1 MSGGQDIPDPKGQAA
16 ARPGSSAADLAM
28 QRAMADAAGL
38 GLRKSGATPPPG
50 LSSTTQSLA
59 GEGISDTAELL
70 RLAAVL
76 KQAEADSGVSQR
88 TIVIGEFSVVA
99 SRVPLTFIAGL
110 QGLTRAEAAVLR
122 MLGWGRSNAD
132 IAMLLDSAETTV
144 RTHMNNVIK
153 KLELDGMRELMC
165 LAGLLFHPLD

>member
-1 MSGGQDIPDPKGQAA
+1 MSAEHDNKDPKTAGAA
-16 ARPGSSAADLAM
+16 VATNAADLAL
-28 QRAMADAAGL
+28 QRAMADAVGL
-38 GLRKSGATPPPG
+38 GQRKPGGIPAPAMASPP
-50 LSSTTQSLA
+50 QSLL
-59 GEGISDTAELL
+59 GEGVSDTAELL
-70 RLAAVL
+70 RLAAAL
-76 KQAEADSGVSQR
+76 KQAEADSGQLQR

-99 SRVPLTFIAGL
+99 TRVPLTFIAGL
-110 QGLTRAEAAVLR
+110 QGLTRSEAAVLR

-153 KLELDGMRELMC
+153 KLDLDGMRELMC

>member
-1 MSGGQDIPDPKGQAA
+1 MSAGPDNQHPKDEGAA
-16 ARPGSSAADLAM
+16 SPATSAADLAL
-28 QRAMADAAGL
+28 QRAMADGVGL
-38 GLRKSGATPPPG
+38 GQRKPTGAPAPTMPRPI
-50 LSSTTQSLA
+50 QSLP
-59 GEGISDTAELL
+59 GEGVSDTAELL

-76 KQAEADSGVSQR
+76 KQAEADSGLLQR

>member
-1 MSGGQDIPDPKGQAA
+1 MSSGPDNPDPKGQTAVA
-16 ARPGSSAADLAM
+16 PGTSAAELAL
-28 QRAMADAAGL
+28 QRAMADAVGL
-38 GLRKSGATPPPG
+38 GQRKPGAVQPPA
-50 LSSTTQSLA
+50 LSSTSLSLP

-76 KQAEADSGVSQR
+76 KQAEADSGTMQR

>member
-1 MSGGQDIPDPKGQAA
+1 MSAGYDNHDPKGPPAPSA
-16 ARPGSSAADLAM
+16 TSAADLAL
-28 QRAMADAAGL
+28 QRALADAVGVGQRRAGA
-38 GLRKSGATPPPG
+38 ATAPAMAPP
-50 LSSTTQSLA
+50 TQSLP

-76 KQAEADSGVSQR
+76 KQAETDSGIAQR
-88 TIVIGEFSVVA
+88 TIVIGEFSVLV

-153 KLELDGMRELMC
+153 KLDLDGMRELMC